1 VDIGVVPLNSFIGNQ
16 EWISNEIAAF
26 AAQMIYV
33 RDSETGSESAENAYA
48 RVATEVFMLGYP
60 KGLTSQGIIPVWKRG
75 SIASEPLFAI
85 LDGAPAFFV
94 DALTR
99 DGMSGA
105 PVLSF
110 SGEITDASG
119 IAIPDDHNEK
129 SSPWLLGVYAG
140 REGVTE
146 DELKMTLGR
155 AWKKQMLDNIFLYG
169 IPGGET
175 LGPDV

>member
-1 VDIGVVPLNSFIGNQ
+1 MDIGIVSLNSFIGNQ

-60 KGLTSQGIIPVWKRG
+60 KGLTLQGSIPVWKPG

-105 PVLSF
+105 PVQVF
-110 SGEITDASG
+110 
-119 IAIPDDHNEK
+119 
-129 SSPWLLGVYAG
+129 
-140 REGVTE
+140 
-146 DELKMTLGR
+146 
-155 AWKKQMLDNIFLYG
+155 
-169 IPGGET
+169 
-175 LGPDV
+175 